1 MANKIARIAGY
12 AALVPV
18 GFVGSFIILAAAGG
32 TFANNKTTANSK
44 LEKGLYTVA
53 ITMTYG
59 VCAGIAITSPVL
71 LVRTIMEL

>member
-1 MANKIARIAGY
+1 MASKIARIAGY

-32 TFANNKTTANSK
+32 TLVNNKTEATSN
-44 LEKGLYTVA
+44 LERGFYNVA
-53 ITMTYG
+53 IAMTYG